1 MIPPAIIRN
10 RTTGITIFMKN
21 KPMMVLKFVDLKQ
34 NIYETM
40 GIINKRMV
48 KIKGNESDDKNA

>member
-1 MIPPAIIRN
+1 
-10 RTTGITIFMKN
+10 
-21 KPMMVLKFVDLKQ
+21 MMVLKFVDLKQ
-34 NIYETM
+34 NIYEMM